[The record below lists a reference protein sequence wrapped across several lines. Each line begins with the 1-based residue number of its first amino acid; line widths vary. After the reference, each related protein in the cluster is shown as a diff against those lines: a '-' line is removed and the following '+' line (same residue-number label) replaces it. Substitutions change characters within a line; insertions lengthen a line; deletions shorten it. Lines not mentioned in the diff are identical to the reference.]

1 MFNTLEDKVRDTIN
15 ECLNKANRSGQE
27 AYLKIQELS
36 GKNHII
42 VLGSKENPINPF
54 IYSNGISFEYVK
66 DNMWRFIHF
75 SDILTV
81 KINVKDE
88 SKDY

>member
-1 MFNTLEDKVRDTIN
+1 MFNTLEDRVRDIIN
-15 ECLNKANRSGQE
+15 VCLNRANRSGQE
-27 AYLKIQELS
+27 SYLEIQELS

-42 VLGSKENPINPF
+42 VLGSKENLINPF
-54 IYSNGISFEYVK
+54 ICSNGISLEYVK

-88 SKDY
+88 SKSY

>member
-1 MFNTLEDKVRDTIN
+1 MFNTLEDRVRDIIN
-15 ECLNKANRSGQE
+15 VCLNRASRSRQE
-27 AYLKIQELS
+27 AYLEIQELS

-42 VLGSKENPINPF
+42 VLGSKENLINPF
-54 IYSNGISFEYVK
+54 ICSNGISLEYVK

-88 SKDY
+88 SKSY